1 MTPKHSFNHVLL
13 PLLIAVTIGALAGF
27 AAVAFR
33 WLIGWEQSLLWPGG
47 TDFLEQYRSSPWW
60 LKVGIPAGAGLVLGP
75 LLLRFAPEARG
86 TGVPEVMVALNQKDG
101 IIRHRITALKSLAT
115 AAFVAAGNSVG
126 REGPTVQIGASIGS
140 SITQL
145 FGLGPEK
152 RKLAI
157 ACGAAAGIASIFQA
171 PIAGTMFVVE
181 ILLFDLE
188 VGSLSSIVI
197 AAVTGTVVSRF
208 FWDRETLFEI
218 PFFSMEHP
226 TELIFYFGLGI
237 AAGFFSLLFL
247 SAIFKTG
254 NLWEKLRIPPWLTP
268 CIGGIIAGC
277 IGLIVPEALGLGHVT
292 MHSSLDGSLLLS
304 AALVFLLAKLV
315 CTAVCVGS
323 GMSGGIFAPSLF
335 LGGML
340 GSLFG
345 HLATALWPQAALSPG
360 HFALVGMGAVVA
372 GTTLAPITA
381 IMTIFELTYNY
392 EIVLPLMTACIPA
405 IIVVRLLHG
414 YSIYETT
421 LLNRGIRIVRGHDVN
436 RLRAIKISDTMSR
449 DFETIRTRTSL
460 HDLMDMVLHSP
471 FPHFVVLDEKDA
483 LAGVLSLRDVRAV
496 LLDDSQD
503 HDSVVAAD
511 LMSTKVVTV
520 REDQNLE
527 DAFHIFSSRNFSFL
541 PVVAKDVPDRVVG
554 YLKEGDLLTTYDQ
567 HILSEQ
573 VQPSA
578 RWICKLPE

>member
-1 MTPKHSFNHVLL
+1 MLL
-13 PLLIAVTIGALAGF
+13 PLLIGAAIGALAGF

-33 WLIGWEQSLLWPGG
+33 WLIGWEQGLLWPAGA
-47 TDFLEQYRSSPWW
+47 DFLYQYGNAPWW

-75 LLLRFAPEARG
+75 LLLHLAPEARG
-86 TGVPEVMVALNQKDG
+86 TGVPEVMVAINQKDG
-101 IIRHRITALKSLAT
+101 IIRHRITVLKSLVT
-115 AAFVAAGNSVG
+115 AAFIAAGNSVG

-145 FGLGPEK
+145 FGMGPDQ

-197 AAVTGTVVSRF
+197 AAVSGTVVSRF

-218 PFFSMEHP
+218 PLFFMEQP
-226 TELIFYFGLGI
+226 GELIFYFGLGI

-247 SAIFKTG
+247 WAISKTG
-254 NLWEKLRIPPWLTP
+254 QLWDRLHIPLWLTP
-268 CIGGIIAGC
+268 CIGGIITGC
-277 IGLIVPEALGLGHVT
+277 IGLKVPEALGLGTAT
-292 MHSSLDGSLLLS
+292 MYSSLDGSLLLP
-304 AALVFLLAKLV
+304 AVLVFLPAKLI
-315 CTAVCVGS
+315 CTAACVGS

-335 LGGML
+335 QGAML

-345 HLATALWPQAALSPG
+345 HLATAVWPQAVLSPS
-360 HFALVGMGAVVA
+360 HFALVGMGAMVA

-392 EIVLPLMTACIPA
+392 EIILPLMTACIPA

-436 RLRAIKISDTMSR
+436 RLRAIKIKDTMIR
-449 DFETIRTRTSL
+449 EFETIRTHTPL
-460 HDLMDMVLHSP
+460 HDLMDLVLTSP
-471 FPHFVVLDEKDA
+471 FPHFVVLDAKDG

-496 LLDDSQD
+496 LLDDSRDQ
-503 HDSVVAAD
+503 DSVTAAD
-511 LMSTKVVTV
+511 LMSRKVVTV
-520 REDQNLE
+520 GENQNLE
-527 DAFHIFSSRNFSFL
+527 DAFHIFSSRHFSFL
-541 PVVAKDVPDRVVG
+541 PVVAQDEPDRVVG
-554 YLKEGDLLTTYDQ
+554 FLKQSDLLTTYDQ

-573 VQPSA
+573 VKPSA
-578 RWICKLPE
+578 RWICKLPD

>member
-1 MTPKHSFNHVLL
+1 M
-13 PLLIAVTIGALAGF
+13 AGF
-27 AAVAFR
+27 LAVAFR
-33 WLIGWEQSLLWPGG
+33 WLIGWEQSLLWPPGA
-47 TDFLEQYRSSPWW
+47 DFIDQYSSAPWW

-75 LLLRFAPEARG
+75 LILHVAPEARG
-86 TGVPEVMVALNQKDG
+86 TGVPEVMVAINQKDG
-101 IIRHRITALKSLAT
+101 IIRHRITALKSLVT
-115 AAFVAAGNSVG
+115 AAFIAAGNSVG

-145 FGLGPEK
+145 FGMGPEQ

-218 PFFSMEHP
+218 PFFYMEQP
-226 TELIFYFGLGI
+226 VELVFYFGLGI

-247 SAIFKTG
+247 WAIFKTG
-254 NLWEKLRIPPWLTP
+254 ELWEQLRIPQWLTP
-268 CIGGIIAGC
+268 CIGGFIAGC
-277 IGLIVPEALGLGHVT
+277 IGLMVPEALGLGHTT

-304 AALVFLLAKLV
+304 AALIFLIAKLI

-335 LGGML
+335 LGAML
-340 GSLFG
+340 GSLLG
-345 HLATALWPQAALSPG
+345 HLGTTVWPHASLSPS
-360 HFALVGMGAVVA
+360 HFALIGMGAVVS

-392 EIVLPLMTACIPA
+392 EIILPLMTACIPA

-421 LLNRGIRIVRGHDVN
+421 LLNQGIRIVRGHDVN
-436 RLRAIKISDTMSR
+436 RLRAIKISDTMIR
-449 DFETIRTRTSL
+449 EFETIRTHTPL
-460 HDLMDMVLHSP
+460 HDLMDLVLTSS
-471 FPHFVVLDEKDA
+471 FPHFVVLDAQDR

-503 HDSVVAAD
+503 KDCVLAAD
-511 LMSTKVVTV
+511 LMSKKVVTV

-527 DAFHIFSSRNFSFL
+527 DAFHIFSSRHFSFL
-541 PVVAKDVPDRVVG
+541 PVVAKDGPKRVVG

-573 VQPSA
+573 VKPSA

>member
-1 MTPKHSFNHVLL
+1 MRLKHSFQHILL
-13 PLLIAVTIGALAGF
+13 PLLIAVIIGALAGL
-27 AAVAFR
+27 AAMAFR
-33 WLIGWEQSLLWPGG
+33 WLIGWEQGLLWPAGA
-47 TDFLEQYRSSPWW
+47 DFLHQYSDAPWW

-75 LLLRFAPEARG
+75 LLLHVAPEARG
-86 TGVPEVMVALNQKDG
+86 TGVPEVMVAINQQDG
-101 IIRHRITALKSLAT
+101 IIRHRITVLKSLVT

-145 FGLGPEK
+145 FGLGPEQ
-152 RKLAI
+152 RKLAL
-157 ACGAAAGIASIFQA
+157 ACGAAAGIAAIFQA
-171 PIAGTMFVVE
+171 PIAGTMFAVE

-188 VGSLSSIVI
+188 VGYLSSIVI

-208 FWDRETLFEI
+208 FWDREALFEI
-218 PFFSMEHP
+218 PFFFMEQP
-226 TELIFYFGLGI
+226 VELIFYFALGI
-237 AAGFFSLLFL
+237 TAGFISLLFVW
-247 SAIFKTG
+247 AISKTG
-254 NLWEKLRIPPWLTP
+254 QLWEHLRIPLWLTP
-268 CIGGIIAGC
+268 CIGGLIAGC
-277 IGLIVPEALGLGHVT
+277 IGLMVPEVLGLGNAT
-292 MHSSLDGSLLLS
+292 IQSSLQGSLLLS
-304 AALVFLLAKLV
+304 AVLIFLPAKLI

-335 LGGML
+335 QGAML

-345 HLATALWPQAALSPG
+345 HLASMVLPYASLTPS
-360 HFALVGMGAVVA
+360 HFALVGMGAMVA

-392 EIVLPLMTACIPA
+392 EIILPLMTACIPA

-436 RLRAIKISDTMSR
+436 RLRAIKISDTMVTE
-449 DFETIRTRTSL
+449 FETIRTSMPLYELMNLVLTS
-460 HDLMDMVLHSP
+460 S
-471 FPHFVVLDEKDA
+471 FPHFVVLDAEDR

-496 LLDDSQD
+496 LLDPGKEQDSM
-503 HDSVVAAD
+503 VAAD
-511 LMSTKVVTV
+511 LMSKKVVTV

-527 DAFHIFSSRNFSFL
+527 NAFHIFSSRSFSFL
-541 PVVAKDVPDRVVG
+541 PVVAKDAPDRVVG

-573 VQPSA
+573 VKPSA
-578 RWICKLPE
+578 RWICNLPD

>member
-1 MTPKHSFNHVLL
+1 MTLKHSFNHMLL
-13 PLLIAVTIGALAGF
+13 PLLIAVTIGSLAGF

-33 WLIGWEQSLLWPGG
+33 WLIGWEQSLLWPAGA
-47 TDFLEQYRSSPWW
+47 DFLHQYSGAPWW

-75 LLLRFAPEARG
+75 LLLHVAPEARG
-86 TGVPEVMVALNQKDG
+86 TGVPEVMVAINQKDG

-145 FGLGPEK
+145 FGLGPEQ

-218 PFFSMEHP
+218 PFFFMEQP
-226 TELIFYFGLGI
+226 VELVFYVGLGI

-247 SAIFKTG
+247 WAISRTG
-254 NLWEKLRIPPWLTP
+254 QLWEQLRIPPWLTP

-277 IGLIVPEALGLGHVT
+277 IGLMVPEALGLGNET
-292 MHSSLDGSLLLS
+292 MQSSLDGSLLFS
-304 AALVFLLAKLV
+304 AVLIFLPAKLI

-335 LGGML
+335 QGAML

-345 HLATALWPQAALSPG
+345 HLATTVWPHASLSPS

-421 LLNRGIRIVRGHDVN
+421 LLNQGIRIVRGHDVN
-436 RLRAIKISDTMSR
+436 RLRAIKISDTMIR
-449 DFETIRTRTSL
+449 EFETIRTHTPL
-460 HDLMDMVLHSP
+460 LGLMDLVLTSS
-471 FPHFVVLDEKDA
+471 FPHFVVLDAKDR
-483 LAGVLSLRDVRAV
+483 LAGVLSLRDVRVV

-503 HDSVVAAD
+503 QDSVVAAD
-511 LMSTKVVTV
+511 LMSKNVVTV

-527 DAFHIFSSRNFSFL
+527 DAFHIFSSRHFSFL
-541 PVVAKDVPDRVVG
+541 PVVAKDAPNRVVG

-573 VQPSA
+573 VKPSA

>member
-1 MTPKHSFNHVLL
+1 MKHSFNHMLL

-33 WLIGWEQSLLWPGG
+33 WLIGWEQGLLWPAGG
-47 TDFLEQYRSSPWW
+47 DFLHQYTSAPWW
-60 LKVGIPAGAGLVLGP
+60 LRVGIPAGAGLFLGP
-75 LLLRFAPEARG
+75 LLMYVAPEARG
-86 TGVPEVMVALNQKDG
+86 TGVPEVMVAINQHDG
-101 IIRHRITALKSLAT
+101 IIRHRITVLKSLVT
-115 AAFVAAGNSVG
+115 SAFIAAGNSIG

-145 FGLGPEK
+145 FGMGPEQ
-152 RKLAI
+152 RKLAL

-171 PIAGTMFVVE
+171 PIAGTMFAVE

-218 PFFSMEHP
+218 PFFSMDHP
-226 TELIFYFGLGI
+226 VELVFYFGLGI
-237 AAGFFSLLFL
+237 AAGFISLLFL
-247 SAIFKTG
+247 WAISKTSQV
-254 NLWEKLRIPPWLTP
+254 WEKLRVPLWLTP
-268 CIGGIIAGC
+268 CIGGFIAGC
-277 IGLIVPEALGLGHVT
+277 IGLLVPEALGLGNAT
-292 MHSSLDGSLLLS
+292 MLRSLDGSLLLS
-304 AALVFLLAKLV
+304 AVLIFLPAKMI

-335 LGGML
+335 QGAML

-345 HLATALWPQAALSPG
+345 HLASFVLPHGSLSPS

-392 EIVLPLMTACIPA
+392 EVVLPLMTACIPA

-414 YSIYETT
+414 YSIYETS

-436 RLRAIKISDTMSR
+436 RLRAIRISDTMIR
-449 DFETIRTRTSL
+449 EFETIRADMPL
-460 HDLMDMVLHSP
+460 QDLMDLVLTSS
-471 FPHFVVLDEKDA
+471 FPHFVVLDAEDR

-496 LLDDSQD
+496 LLADSPEQECM
-503 HDSVVAAD
+503 VAAD
-511 LMSTKVVTV
+511 LMSKKVVTV
-520 REDQNLE
+520 SEEQNLE
-527 DAFHIFSSRNFSFL
+527 DAFHIFSSKSFSFL
-541 PVVAKDVPDRVVG
+541 PVVARDAPERVVG
-554 YLKEGDLLTTYDQ
+554 YLKEGDLLNTYDQ
-567 HILSEQ
+567 YILSQQ
-573 VQPSA
+573 VKPSA
-578 RWICKLPE
+578 RWICNLPK

>member
-1 MTPKHSFNHVLL
+1 MLL

-33 WLIGWEQSLLWPGG
+33 WLIEWEQSLLWPAGA
-47 TDFLEQYRSSPWW
+47 DFLHQYSSAPWW
-60 LKVGIPAGAGLVLGP
+60 LKVGIPAGAGLMLGP
-75 LLLRFAPEARG
+75 LILHFAPEARG
-86 TGVPEVMVALNQKDG
+86 TGVPEVMVAINQKDG
-101 IIRHRITALKSLAT
+101 IIRHRITAVKSLVT
-115 AAFVAAGNSVG
+115 AGFVAAGNSVG

-145 FGLGPEK
+145 FGLGPEQ

-208 FWDRETLFEI
+208 FWDRDALFEI
-218 PFFSMEHP
+218 PFFFMKQP
-226 TELIFYFGLGI
+226 VELVFYFGLGI

-247 SAIFKTG
+247 WAISRTDQ
-254 NLWEKLRIPPWLTP
+254 LWKQLRIPLWLTP

-277 IGLIVPEALGLGHVT
+277 IGLMVPEALGLGNAT
-292 MHSSLDGSLLLS
+292 MRSSLDGSLLLT
-304 AALVFLLAKLV
+304 AVLIFLPAKLI

-335 LGGML
+335 QGAML

-345 HLATALWPQAALSPG
+345 HLVTTVWPHAPLSPS

-392 EIVLPLMTACIPA
+392 ETVLPLMTACIPA

-414 YSIYETT
+414 YSIYETA

-436 RLRAIKISDTMSR
+436 RLRAIKISDTMIR
-449 DFETIRTRTSL
+449 EFEIIRTHTPL
-460 HDLMDMVLHSP
+460 HDLMDLVLTSS
-471 FPHFVVLDEKDA
+471 FPHFVVLDTKDR

-496 LLDDSQD
+496 LLDDGQD
-503 HDSVVAAD
+503 QESVMAAD
-511 LMSTKVVTV
+511 LMSKKVVTV

-527 DAFHIFSSRNFSFL
+527 DAFHIFSSRHFSFL
-541 PVVAKDVPDRVVG
+541 PVVAKDAPNRVVG
-554 YLKEGDLLTTYDQ
+554 YLKEGDLLTTYDK

-573 VQPSA
+573 VKPSA
-578 RWICKLPE
+578 RWICKLPD

>member
-1 MTPKHSFNHVLL
+1 MKHTFNHTLL
-13 PLLIAVTIGALAGF
+13 PLLIAVTIGALAGL

-33 WLIGWEQSLLWPGG
+33 WLIGWEQNLMWPAGA
-47 TDFLEQYRSSPWW
+47 DFLRQYSSAPWW
-60 LKVGIPAGAGLVLGP
+60 LRVSIPAGVGLVLGP
-75 LLLRFAPEARG
+75 LLLHVAPEARG
-86 TGVPEVMVALNQKDG
+86 TGVPEVMLAINQHDG
-101 IIRHRITALKSLAT
+101 IIRHRITALKSLIT
-115 AAFVAAGNSVG
+115 AAFIAAGNSIG

-145 FGLGPEK
+145 FGLGPEQ
-152 RKLAI
+152 RKLAL

-171 PIAGTMFVVE
+171 PIAGTMFAVE

-188 VGSLSSIVI
+188 VASLSSIVI
-197 AAVTGTVVSRF
+197 AAVSGTVVSRF
-208 FWDRETLFEI
+208 FWDRETQFAI
-218 PFFSMEHP
+218 PFFYMEQP
-226 TELIFYFGLGI
+226 LELVFYFGLGI
-237 AAGFFSLLFL
+237 TAGFISLLFL
-247 SAIFKTG
+247 WAISKTG
-254 NLWEKLRIPPWLTP
+254 QVWDLLHVPLWLTP
-268 CIGGIIAGC
+268 CIGGLIAGC
-277 IGLIVPEALGLGHVT
+277 IGLMVPEALGLGNAT
-292 MHSSLDGSLLLS
+292 MQSSLDGSLLLS
-304 AALVFLLAKLV
+304 AVLIFLPAKLI

-335 LGGML
+335 QGAML

-345 HLATALWPQAALSPG
+345 HLASTFLPQASLSPS

-436 RLRAIKISDTMSR
+436 RLRAIKISNTMIR
-449 DFETIRTRTSL
+449 EFETIRADMPL
-460 HDLMDMVLHSP
+460 HDLMDLVLTSS
-471 FPHFVVLDEKDA
+471 FPHFVVLDAKDR
-483 LAGVLSLRDVRAV
+483 LVGVLSLRDVRAV
-496 LLDDSQD
+496 LLDDNQEQD
-503 HDSVVAAD
+503 SMVAAD
-511 LMSTKVVTV
+511 LMSKKVVTV

-527 DAFHIFSSRNFSFL
+527 DAFHIFSSRSFSFL
-541 PVVAKDVPDRVVG
+541 PVVAKDAPNRVIG

-573 VQPSA
+573 VKPSA
-578 RWICKLPE
+578 RWICNLPD